1 MGATVFSSNMHA
13 GGIILFSEYFC
24 LFMGQGSILDKLIAT
39 DKVIYSTEK
48 YWYFSYFS
56 MGMCVVV
63 LIRSA
68 LLRGF

>member
-1 MGATVFSSNMHA
+1 MCATVFSSNMHP
-13 GGIILFSEYFC
+13 GGIILFSEHFC
-24 LFMGQGSILDKLIAT
+24 LFMGPILDKLIAT

-56 MGMCVVV
+56 MEMCVVV

-68 LLRGF
+68 SLRGF